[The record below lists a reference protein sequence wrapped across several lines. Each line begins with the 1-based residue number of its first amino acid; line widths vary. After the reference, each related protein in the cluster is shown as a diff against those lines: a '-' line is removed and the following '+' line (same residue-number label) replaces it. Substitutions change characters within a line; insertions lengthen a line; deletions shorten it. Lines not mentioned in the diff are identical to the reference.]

1 MGNTV
6 NMTRLLLPALMAA
19 LIMGCGGG
27 GDSSGSATSP
37 PAAPPDVDAGGDTGT
52 GGTTPPVA
60 PATYTLGGTAAGIP
74 VGAGARVVL
83 GAGSASIASDLE
95 ITADGAFT
103 FDGELDSG
111 AAYDVTVSE
120 TSDLLVCEVSN
131 GQGTV
136 ANADITGVTVQCE
149 AIGPD
154 DSRSLPAEA
163 QLAADL
169 WALGQYGLV
178 TELAAVWAGTPDG
191 DTFFASTIE
200 AMGSP
205 VASAQSFNCTNG
217 GTMVVSRW
225 VDGMVIYD
233 STGTPL
239 GVSGADGLFNTPDE
253 QTVAFT
259 DCDMFG
265 VPEMMLTSV
274 SFPDYWPYVVRGNGV
289 SLAGPFKLSGR
300 MPIPMSYMVGG
311 AVSSSPTG
319 GVTFTRSSAM
329 NPLPYAFDDAGTM
342 LTMIQNATM
351 TYDDEF
357 NSASGHEE
365 VDLTIDFQAPVDV
378 SDPFHTPIPV
388 ADLTTPTPVELDSND
403 YMVGG
408 EMYVVDHRGSTPVG
422 ISITPNADPTLV
434 TLAIDYGNDGSFE
447 VTGQAIR
454 WDAFTDPQILTRFSD
469 RGGFRN

>member
-1 MGNTV
+1 MSNTSS
-6 NMTRLLLPALMAA
+6 MTKKILPALLAA
-19 LIMGCGGG
+19 LLVGCGGG
-27 GDSSGSATSP
+27 GGGSSTSSTTP
-37 PAAPPDVDAGGDTGT
+37 PTVPPDADTGGGGGT
-52 GGTTPPVA
+52 GGTTPPPA
-60 PATYTLGGTAAGIP
+60 PATYTLGGAVAGIP
-74 VGAGARVVL
+74 ADVGARVVL
-83 GAGSASIASDLE
+83 DAGSGAVADLE

-111 AAYDVTVSE
+111 EAYDVTVTE

-225 VDGMVIYD
+225 VDGEVIYD
-233 STGTPL
+233 GTGNPV
-239 GVSGADGLFNTPDE
+239 GVNNADGLFNTPDE

-274 SFPDYWPYVVRGNGV
+274 SFPGHSPYVARANGV

-300 MPIPMSYMVGG
+300 MPVPMAYKVGG
-311 AVSSSPTG
+311 AVSPSASG
-319 GVTFTRSSAM
+319 GLTFTRSSSM
-329 NPLPYAFDDAGTM
+329 NPQVYAYDDAGTV
-342 LTMIQNATM
+342 LAMIQNTTM
-351 TYDDEF
+351 TYTDEF
-357 NSASGHEE
+357 SSASGYEE
-365 VDLTIDFQAPVDV
+365 TDFTVDFQAPVDV
-378 SDPFHTPIPV
+378 SDPFYTPIPV

-447 VTGQAIR
+447 VTGQTIR
-454 WDAFTDPQILTRFSD
+454 WDAFTDDSILTRFSN
-469 RGGFRN
+469 RGGFN